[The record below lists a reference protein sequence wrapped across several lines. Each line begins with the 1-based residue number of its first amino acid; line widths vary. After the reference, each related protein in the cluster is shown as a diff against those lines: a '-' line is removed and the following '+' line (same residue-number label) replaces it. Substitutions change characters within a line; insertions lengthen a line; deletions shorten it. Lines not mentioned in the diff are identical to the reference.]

1 MHSKVNFLRMSFQI
15 NYSSRT
21 MLKLIEMMKDH
32 KSNSV
37 EALSRYL
44 KQSCLFEE
52 HKFGYLV
59 LQTEFVANSLFL
71 SNTALPCR

>member
-1 MHSKVNFLRMSFQI
+1 
-15 NYSSRT
+15 
-21 MLKLIEMMKDH
+21 MLKLIEVMKDH
-32 KSNSV
+32 KSTSV

-52 HKFGYLV
+52 RKFGYLV